1 MASALASQLEA
12 LAVATGQ
19 PTSTSRKIRASII
32 FTPSQAADVD
42 LRTIYDLC
50 DAGLGE
56 LADID
61 GRFEP
66 YRHTLFSV
74 ETLKLDRELQ
84 SRELNDKL
92 NRSIG
97 TFIRVLSNYILLKPA
112 HQVLEYLI
120 RRYKIHIYNVEDILI
135 SILPYHETSLFVRIL
150 QLLQI
155 KNTKWAFL
163 ERVQKSGAAPTR
175 AALVDQCRRDPAV
188 LDTLCEAAV
197 KVARMPSKTR
207 TIASFTSI
215 VVMELLA
222 TVPSVQTSTVNRILP
237 FVLHSFEGGIT
248 EDYRVGALMVIG
260 TLANRTSLSS
270 SLAETLIV
278 SIAKKLQIESAVEGA
293 PLTRISLM
301 VMIQL
306 MQTQAMD
313 QFPVQAF
320 KMLVK
325 SGAFFELLAKL
336 IVMYDASKFLS
347 LFLEVLVKH
356 CAAHVNY
363 ERSLVAMIDTIPLK
377 DYVGQLVANI
387 LQLYMGN
394 IGVEVGEQRN
404 CKEISK
410 HLFRVIEKR
419 FPTELDS
426 AISSVLE
433 NRSEPGKSQ
442 RSAQQEALNE
452 IFLGTLHMPLVESN
466 KTLYASLDHPEA
478 RVRVAA
484 VKRLAEI
491 DNAQNNNLHTQ
502 MKDMMWET
510 LFQRAHDEDYGV
522 LEALLSVESLVHY
535 PYPEKLFKMLT
546 SIISRSLHSITS
558 GVNVDARVIATASS
572 TLKLLASGFL
582 TLHPTFAERV
592 ATVLFGLCLTS
603 RKTLQLNL
611 VALKLARTVPFALF
625 EALPEFPE
633 SISGKAKDAKNQKE
647 QLLVLVNEKLVSSLT
662 TCVLKK
668 SEILLPVLL
677 STATD
682 YVQNKCLALAVLLRI
697 LHESPKGSILNVV
710 DVCLP
715 WLRGQLVALQ
725 SKNFDFKN
733 APTQQEDYSAAKIRL
748 VEFELLDTQPSH
760 LHADLLLKNFY
771 KLLEVI
777 PTSFKGK
784 SIQTNDR
791 LKTLYEILSSA
802 RAGDKFSSHMQ
813 LLLKRLSGD
822 VFPFLSSYFISGDF
836 EKSTH
841 RHSHS
846 LDLLAFYYSDLS
858 TTITKERAISEK
870 MTVTQLQVAL
880 PAIVVGLASPVQKVR
895 RSAAE
900 CLEQLYA
907 LLKQYRSISPEEAK
921 KKSTSLPNEVLH
933 HSTFEK
939 VVTILVESKAAC
951 TSNEQYVATVLEN
964 LLNDSESKTV
974 STTEVPRLMPADSK
988 AVVNF
993 FTAHALRHSAVVQRI
1008 LFSVLKGTGHDLEL
1022 LGAVAGPME
1031 NLLERRSRHH
1041 LNATQASDVEKLSP
1055 AEVDVLCILLQ
1066 MFTPKAA
1073 KALSAAAD
1081 VQKSSLSYLLE
1092 SLKVEGGSTS
1102 DPVVL
1107 KPCISALGCLTSEFT
1122 NQLTV
1127 LLKDELFQALIRL
1140 SSSTSSDIHA
1150 PAQAVLRN
1158 ITVPSEVIAAYL
1170 GRLSN
1175 HNQVVEQ
1182 SPAKKRRV
1190 KPVKT
1195 SGVIVSWSTPQQ
1207 QVSCTAAVLE
1217 VLTWLPIIENR
1228 QELVVP
1234 LFELLKF
1241 SQSEKWPLPVAD
1253 LNSAEAGE
1261 DGSMPR
1267 ISLDYIQQLIFINLE
1282 RLATFVLTNS
1292 NRSHAE
1298 LFDIGTIVHC
1308 VANTSDS
1315 TTRNQALMVLIA
1327 IARVFPQKV
1336 LKHIVDIFSV
1346 VGSSTITQD
1355 DKYSHDVTQQLLVVV
1370 VPFWLETS
1378 KDPTALLQI
1387 IVTALPRVP
1396 SHRRMSLVTT
1406 LLRVMKEKDSLHLF
1420 LRLLLDETMHVTN
1433 GEEVAVENGETN
1445 RELQTWM
1452 DRWEVKFAE
1461 DLCQEYAPSVWLPA
1475 LVKLLKATS
1484 ESISPAARQFITYQL
1499 QGLHGNDISR
1509 IPQEAF
1515 VALLGQVVMQ
1525 LHSGKKENQLSLVS
1539 LLDCL
1544 TLIMAPIT
1552 YLEGLIRLLKNSDK
1566 NICRKVLL
1574 LYTARMKMQDE
1585 NGERPQR
1592 SNKFEHKQNAKS
1604 VLKKEP
1610 EFQERMVSQLSDILV
1625 APTEDSSANVKL
1637 AALEALER
1645 CATRLANTDRA
1656 GTLINIVPAVL
1667 SILSVKK
1674 KALSVAGVRCVGT
1687 LVSILGPRALP
1698 SLPDISTQLFIMG
1711 RDASLSC
1718 SDTEG
1723 VKESN
1728 ANSGTEI
1735 IVSIL
1740 KTLIAIVEHLGAFI
1754 NPYLNDLISY
1764 LVLQRSVIKS
1774 PDVNVSKNAATL
1786 RELISEKI
1794 PARLLLDPLI
1804 VTYERSISVG
1814 PEATS
1819 ALFLMVAAV
1828 ASRMDRTSVPL
1839 YYVKIFNVCLQ
1850 ALDFRTNRPSNF
1862 ASITEVEKS
1871 VIDALSSL
1879 VLKLSENSFKPLF
1892 VNLLDWALASSV
1904 ESSGLSGNQPGRRIA
1919 FFGVVQQLLEKLRSL
1934 FVPYFSYLLDICI
1947 STLTDGQFV
1956 EDSDP
1961 AKPKKKKK
1969 RASDGGSNLGLSF
1982 ASWHLR
1988 QLVLSSLHKCF
1999 LYDTIGFL
2007 DSAKFQQLLGPIVSQ
2022 ILVDAPL
2029 DLASAEDE
2037 YEKIA
2042 TVEEMDDTL
2051 VSCVSRMAL
2060 TAGSDL
2066 FWKPLNR
2073 EVLMCTRNK
2082 KLRARLLALRIVK
2095 ELAENLKEEYLVL
2108 LPETLPFLAELLED
2122 SELEVVA
2129 KSQEIIKILETNSG
2143 ESLSQYF

>member
-1 MASALASQLEA
+1 
-12 LAVATGQ
+12 
-19 PTSTSRKIRASII
+19 
-32 FTPSQAADVD
+32 
-42 LRTIYDLC
+42 
-50 DAGLGE
+50 
-56 LADID
+56 
-61 GRFEP
+61 
-66 YRHTLFSV
+66 
-74 ETLKLDRELQ
+74 
-84 SRELNDKL
+84 
-92 NRSIG
+92 
-97 TFIRVLSNYILLKPA
+97 
-112 HQVLEYLI
+112 
-120 RRYKIHIYNVEDILI
+120 
-135 SILPYHETSLFVRIL
+135 
-150 QLLQI
+150 
-155 KNTKWAFL
+155 
-163 ERVQKSGAAPTR
+163 
-175 AALVDQCRRDPAV
+175 
-188 LDTLCEAAV
+188 
-197 KVARMPSKTR
+197 
-207 TIASFTSI
+207 
-215 VVMELLA
+215 
-222 TVPSVQTSTVNRILP
+222 
-237 FVLHSFEGGIT
+237 
-248 EDYRVGALMVIG
+248 
-260 TLANRTSLSS
+260 
-270 SLAETLIV
+270 
-278 SIAKKLQIESAVEGA
+278 
-293 PLTRISLM
+293 
-301 VMIQL
+301 
-306 MQTQAMD
+306 
-313 QFPVQAF
+313 
-320 KMLVK
+320 
-325 SGAFFELLAKL
+325 
-336 IVMYDASKFLS
+336 MYDASKFLS

-1081 VQKSSLSYLLE
+1081 VQK
-1092 SLKVEGGSTS
+1092 
-1102 DPVVL
+1102 
-1107 KPCISALGCLTSEFT
+1107 
-1122 NQLTV
+1122 
-1127 LLKDELFQALIRL
+1127 
-1140 SSSTSSDIHA
+1140 
-1150 PAQAVLRN
+1150 
-1158 ITVPSEVIAAYL
+1158 
-1170 GRLSN
+1170 
-1175 HNQVVEQ
+1175 
-1182 SPAKKRRV
+1182 
-1190 KPVKT
+1190 
-1195 SGVIVSWSTPQQ
+1195 
-1207 QVSCTAAVLE
+1207 
-1217 VLTWLPIIENR
+1217 
-1228 QELVVP
+1228 
-1234 LFELLKF
+1234 
-1241 SQSEKWPLPVAD
+1241 
-1253 LNSAEAGE
+1253 
-1261 DGSMPR
+1261 
-1267 ISLDYIQQLIFINLE
+1267 
-1282 RLATFVLTNS
+1282 
-1292 NRSHAE
+1292 
-1298 LFDIGTIVHC
+1298 
-1308 VANTSDS
+1308 
-1315 TTRNQALMVLIA
+1315 
-1327 IARVFPQKV
+1327 
-1336 LKHIVDIFSV
+1336 
-1346 VGSSTITQD
+1346 
-1355 DKYSHDVTQQLLVVV
+1355 
-1370 VPFWLETS
+1370 
-1378 KDPTALLQI
+1378 
-1387 IVTALPRVP
+1387 
-1396 SHRRMSLVTT
+1396 
-1406 LLRVMKEKDSLHLF
+1406 
-1420 LRLLLDETMHVTN
+1420 
-1433 GEEVAVENGETN
+1433 
-1445 RELQTWM
+1445 
-1452 DRWEVKFAE
+1452 
-1461 DLCQEYAPSVWLPA
+1461 
-1475 LVKLLKATS
+1475 
-1484 ESISPAARQFITYQL
+1484 
-1499 QGLHGNDISR
+1499 
-1509 IPQEAF
+1509 
-1515 VALLGQVVMQ
+1515 
-1525 LHSGKKENQLSLVS
+1525 
-1539 LLDCL
+1539 
-1544 TLIMAPIT
+1544 
-1552 YLEGLIRLLKNSDK
+1552 
-1566 NICRKVLL
+1566 
-1574 LYTARMKMQDE
+1574 
-1585 NGERPQR
+1585 
-1592 SNKFEHKQNAKS
+1592 
-1604 VLKKEP
+1604 
-1610 EFQERMVSQLSDILV
+1610 
-1625 APTEDSSANVKL
+1625 
-1637 AALEALER
+1637 
-1645 CATRLANTDRA
+1645 
-1656 GTLINIVPAVL
+1656 
-1667 SILSVKK
+1667 
-1674 KALSVAGVRCVGT
+1674 
-1687 LVSILGPRALP
+1687 
-1698 SLPDISTQLFIMG
+1698 
-1711 RDASLSC
+1711 
-1718 SDTEG
+1718 
-1723 VKESN
+1723 
-1728 ANSGTEI
+1728 
-1735 IVSIL
+1735 
-1740 KTLIAIVEHLGAFI
+1740 
-1754 NPYLNDLISY
+1754 
-1764 LVLQRSVIKS
+1764 
-1774 PDVNVSKNAATL
+1774 
-1786 RELISEKI
+1786 
-1794 PARLLLDPLI
+1794 
-1804 VTYERSISVG
+1804 
-1814 PEATS
+1814 
-1819 ALFLMVAAV
+1819 
-1828 ASRMDRTSVPL
+1828 
-1839 YYVKIFNVCLQ
+1839 
-1850 ALDFRTNRPSNF
+1850 
-1862 ASITEVEKS
+1862 
-1871 VIDALSSL
+1871 
-1879 VLKLSENSFKPLF
+1879 KLSE
-1892 VNLLDWALASSV
+1892 
-1904 ESSGLSGNQPGRRIA
+1904 
-1919 FFGVVQQLLEKLRSL
+1919 
-1934 FVPYFSYLLDICI
+1934 
-1947 STLTDGQFV
+1947 
-1956 EDSDP
+1956 
-1961 AKPKKKKK
+1961 
-1969 RASDGGSNLGLSF
+1969 
-1982 ASWHLR
+1982 
-1988 QLVLSSLHKCF
+1988 
-1999 LYDTIGFL
+1999 
-2007 DSAKFQQLLGPIVSQ
+2007 
-2022 ILVDAPL
+2022 
-2029 DLASAEDE
+2029 
-2037 YEKIA
+2037 
-2042 TVEEMDDTL
+2042 
-2051 VSCVSRMAL
+2051 
-2060 TAGSDL
+2060 
-2066 FWKPLNR
+2066 
-2073 EVLMCTRNK
+2073 
-2082 KLRARLLALRIVK
+2082 LLA
-2095 ELAENLKEEYLVL
+2095 
-2108 LPETLPFLAELLED
+2108 
-2122 SELEVVA
+2122 
-2129 KSQEIIKILETNSG
+2129 
-2143 ESLSQYF
+2143 

>member
-1 MASALASQLEA
+1 MQ
-12 LAVATGQ
+12 V
-19 PTSTSRKIRASII
+19 K
-32 FTPSQAADVD
+32 PSFNSYPISFHR
-42 LRTIYDLC
+42 LK
-50 DAGLGE
+50 
-56 LADID
+56 
-61 GRFEP
+61 
-66 YRHTLFSV
+66 FSHF
-74 ETLKLDRELQ
+74 
-84 SRELNDKL
+84 N
-92 NRSIG
+92 
-97 TFIRVLSNYILLKPA
+97 VLSN
-112 HQVLEYLI
+112 
-120 RRYKIHIYNVEDILI
+120 
-135 SILPYHETSLFVRIL
+135 
-150 QLLQI
+150 
-155 KNTKWAFL
+155 
-163 ERVQKSGAAPTR
+163 
-175 AALVDQCRRDPAV
+175 
-188 LDTLCEAAV
+188 
-197 KVARMPSKTR
+197 
-207 TIASFTSI
+207 I
-215 VVMELLA
+215 V
-222 TVPSVQTSTVNRILP
+222 
-237 FVLHSFEGGIT
+237 
-248 EDYRVGALMVIG
+248 
-260 TLANRTSLSS
+260 
-270 SLAETLIV
+270 
-278 SIAKKLQIESAVEGA
+278 
-293 PLTRISLM
+293 
-301 VMIQL
+301 
-306 MQTQAMD
+306 
-313 QFPVQAF
+313 
-320 KMLVK
+320 
-325 SGAFFELLAKL
+325 
-336 IVMYDASKFLS
+336 
-347 LFLEVLVKH
+347 
-356 CAAHVNY
+356 
-363 ERSLVAMIDTIPLK
+363 
-377 DYVGQLVANI
+377 
-387 LQLYMGN
+387 
-394 IGVEVGEQRN
+394 
-404 CKEISK
+404 
-410 HLFRVIEKR
+410 
-419 FPTELDS
+419 
-426 AISSVLE
+426 
-433 NRSEPGKSQ
+433 
-442 RSAQQEALNE
+442 
-452 IFLGTLHMPLVESN
+452 
-466 KTLYASLDHPEA
+466 
-478 RVRVAA
+478 
-484 VKRLAEI
+484 
-491 DNAQNNNLHTQ
+491 
-502 MKDMMWET
+502 
-510 LFQRAHDEDYGV
+510 
-522 LEALLSVESLVHY
+522 
-535 PYPEKLFKMLT
+535 
-546 SIISRSLHSITS
+546 
-558 GVNVDARVIATASS
+558 
-572 TLKLLASGFL
+572 
-582 TLHPTFAERV
+582 
-592 ATVLFGLCLTS
+592 
-603 RKTLQLNL
+603 
-611 VALKLARTVPFALF
+611 
-625 EALPEFPE
+625 
-633 SISGKAKDAKNQKE
+633 
-647 QLLVLVNEKLVSSLT
+647 
-662 TCVLKK
+662 
-668 SEILLPVLL
+668 
-677 STATD
+677 
-682 YVQNKCLALAVLLRI
+682 
-697 LHESPKGSILNVV
+697 
-710 DVCLP
+710 
-715 WLRGQLVALQ
+715 
-725 SKNFDFKN
+725 
-733 APTQQEDYSAAKIRL
+733 
-748 VEFELLDTQPSH
+748 
-760 LHADLLLKNFY
+760 
-771 KLLEVI
+771 
-777 PTSFKGK
+777 
-784 SIQTNDR
+784 
-791 LKTLYEILSSA
+791 
-802 RAGDKFSSHMQ
+802 
-813 LLLKRLSGD
+813 
-822 VFPFLSSYFISGDF
+822 DF

>member
-993 FTAHALRHSAVVQRI
+993 FTAHAFRHSAVVQRI

>member
-907 LLKQYRSISPEEAK
+907 LLKQYRSISPEAK

>member
-777 PTSFKGK
+777 PTSFKEK

-1175 HNQVVEQ
+1175 HNQVIEQ

-1267 ISLDYIQQLIFINLE
+1267 ISLDYIQQLTFINLE

-1452 DRWEVKFAE
+1452 DRWEVKFAK

-1484 ESISPAARQFITYQL
+1484 ESTSPAARQFITYQL